1 MGNKKGQ
8 TFKTPILP
16 FSRLNF
22 TPRFIC
28 TPSPSSPPFSC
39 FNPDTSPPLLSSLLV
54 TLSLFSEAMSSTGQG
69 LCLAVSLFCSFLLTF
84 SCALLGV
91 LYRLQSIQGSTGSG
105 VGLSKGCSPFKA
117 YTCSSMGTP
126 WATVSLGI
134 CLLHRGAPPAS
145 LALLLPLFVTLLFP
159 SPLWHFLP
167 FLKYV
172 FTEVSTT

>member
-1 MGNKKGQ
+1 M
-8 TFKTPILP
+8 
-16 FSRLNF
+16 
-22 TPRFIC
+22 C
-28 TPSPSSPPFSC
+28 SSFC
-39 FNPDTSPPLLSSLLV
+39 
-54 TLSLFSEAMSSTGQG
+54 
-69 LCLAVSLFCSFLLTF
+69 CSFLLTF
-84 SCALLGV
+84 SCALLWV

-134 CLLHRGAPPAS
+134 CLLHHGAPPAP
-145 LALLLPLFVTLLFP
+145 LTLLLPLFVTPLFP

-172 FTEVSTT
+172 FTEVSTTWLMGLAVSCSGSVAEIAGTSCVQQRAATHLFL